1 MFLRNILTTARR
13 NSFLFSFSL
22 ERLTSRSYDFWFE
35 YFKIS
40 QNDVFIGRD
49 GLCIRFMENGT
60 WSGNRVPITLRN
72 IAISPLPASFSRFPC
87 ADNRAKILATIVG
100 SNGSRIRTSNAIV
113 MYHGGISYVS
123 QFRSI
128 FSSSRGGKSLK
139 ITTGNRTNEKK
150 KQKNI
155 YIYIYFLN
163 QQINPIYITY
173 NLQRV
178 KWIAPWTNI
187 YDSTSE
193 QISSIV
199 SISPDS

>member
-128 FSSSRGGKSLK
+128 FSSSRGG
-139 ITTGNRTNEKK
+139 IENNNRESNEWKK
-150 KQKNI
+150 KTEEYI
-155 YIYIYFLN
+155 YIYIFFKPTN
-163 QQINPIYITY
+163 QS
-173 NLQRV
+173 
-178 KWIAPWTNI
+178 NI
-187 YDSTSE
+187 YNIQLATS
-193 QISSIV
+193 
-199 SISPDS
+199 

>member
-128 FSSSRGGKSLK
+128 FSSSRGG
-139 ITTGNRTNEKK
+139 IENNNRESNEWKK
-150 KQKNI
+150 ERQKN
-155 YIYIYFLN
+155 IYIYFLN

-178 KWIAPWTNI
+178 KWIAPWTNV

>member
-100 SNGSRIRTSNAIV
+100 SNGSRIRATRSLCIT
-113 MYHGGISYVS
+113 GGFPMCHNSAP
-123 QFRSI
+123 
-128 FSSSRGGKSLK
+128 FSPLLVEELK

-150 KQKNI
+150 KDRRI
-155 YIYIYFLN
+155 YIYIF
-163 QQINPIYITY
+163 
-173 NLQRV
+173 
-178 KWIAPWTNI
+178 
-187 YDSTSE
+187 
-193 QISSIV
+193 
-199 SISPDS
+199 